1 MSTLPN
7 ILQDARKR
15 DHKARTFVPPDND
28 EMENL
33 AKLTEAK
40 LKKLDPIDNS
50 EIKKIIA
57 KMGRSKDLER
67 SKFSKNLNEYERINL
82 NDVNDLIDLINSEIT
97 EGDNIVDLGDD
108 KEIYFRDLTEFL
120 YDIKDGK
127 ISNFNEE
134 REYEK
139 RLKNTEKKLENRT
152 KFSRYTRFYEQYI
165 NMLKEILFSN
175 KKSSGRGL
183 TISSLLIL
191 LSELNINSSKEL
203 INDIEQLINTLYDNK
218 QITKQVYKN
227 LLKAITYK
235 NDS

>member
-15 DHKARTFVPPDND
+15 DDKARTLVPPDND

-33 AKLTEAK
+33 AKLTEAQ

-57 KMGRSKDLER
+57 KMGMSKDLER

-82 NDVNDLIDLINSEIT
+82 NDVNDLIDLINSAIT

-108 KEIYFRDLTEFL
+108 KEIYFRDLTVFL
-120 YDIKDGK
+120 CDIKDGK

-227 LLKAITYK
+227 LIKAITYK